1 MEQVSEALAGDPMHV
16 AAFMETLQRCKA
28 KAISPAAAHEQVCP
42 ACVHKEQATVCR
54 PPIETGACVGRTIL
68 LTKL

>member
-28 KAISPAAAHEQVCP
+28 KAITPAAAHEQVGK
-42 ACVHKEQATVCR
+42 ADA
-54 PPIETGACVGRTIL
+54 
-68 LTKL
+68 